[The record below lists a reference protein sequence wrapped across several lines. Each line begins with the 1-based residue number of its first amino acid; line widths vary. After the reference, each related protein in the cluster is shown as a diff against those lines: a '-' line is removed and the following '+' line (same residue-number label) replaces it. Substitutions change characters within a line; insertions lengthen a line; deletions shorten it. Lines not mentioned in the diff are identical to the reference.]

1 MESIRSIHFVLYAD
15 IAWTLA
21 IDHGA
26 QATKQRLL
34 RQDAKGVP
42 VMDRYLIRNCPRC
55 RGLMGVIVQ
64 RPEGTSL
71 KAVNGKCV
79 RCRHR
84 LAWVVIRG
92 KRTQEL
98 ASTLAASP
106 RSNALTWLSSR
117 R

>member
-42 VMDRYLIRNCPRC
+42 VMDRFNPQLPT
-55 RGLMGVIVQ
+55 L
-64 RPEGTSL
+64 S
-71 KAVNGKCV
+71 
-79 RCRHR
+79 
-84 LAWVVIRG
+84 WVKG
-92 KRTQEL
+92 CD
-98 ASTLAASP
+98 
-106 RSNALTWLSSR
+106 SSAP
-117 R
+117 